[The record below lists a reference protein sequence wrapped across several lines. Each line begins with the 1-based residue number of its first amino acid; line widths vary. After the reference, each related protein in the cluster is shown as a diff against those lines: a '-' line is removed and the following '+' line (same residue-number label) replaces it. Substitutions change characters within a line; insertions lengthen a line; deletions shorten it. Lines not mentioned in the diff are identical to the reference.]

1 MKTIEIKA
9 VSRDHFGKKGS
20 NALRAEGNVP
30 CVMYGGKEN
39 LHFYA
44 HENAF
49 RGLVYTPDVFLV
61 NVIIDGKS
69 YNAVMKDL
77 QFHPVT
83 DKLQHIDFIQ
93 VDEKKPV
100 VVDLPIR
107 ITGESAGVKAGG
119 KLNLKRRTLKV
130 KGMANDIPEHLSVD
144 ITPLEIGQSIKI
156 GDITYDKLD
165 IIDNK
170 RAMIVG
176 VAVSRISL
184 KEEEAAPVEGA
195 EAPAAEAAGA
205 EKEEAGHKD
214 AGQKDAGQ
222 KDAGHKD
229 SGHKEPSHK

>member
-9 VSRDHFGKKGS
+9 LPRDQFGKKGS

-39 LHFYA
+39 KHFFA

-61 NVIIDGKS
+61 DIVIDGTT
-69 YNAVMKDL
+69 YNAVMKEL

-83 DKLQHIDFIQ
+83 DKLLHIDFIQ
-93 VDEKKPV
+93 VDETKPV
-100 VVDLPIR
+100 IVDLPIM

-130 KGMANDIPEHLSVD
+130 KGMVNDIPEHLAVD
-144 ITPLEIGQSIKI
+144 ITNLEIGQSIKI
-156 GDITYDKLD
+156 GEISYDKLE

-176 VAVSRISL
+176 VAVSRVSL
-184 KEEEAAPVEGA
+184 KEEEVAPAEGA
-195 EAPAAEAAGA
+195 EAPAEGAEAPAG
-205 EKEEAGHKD
+205 EKEEAGKKD
-214 AGQKDAGQ
+214 T
-222 KDAGHKD
+222 
-229 SGHKEPSHK
+229 GHKEPSHK